1 MFFQRTCFSGEDN
14 FARKTPGSVLI
25 ESNIWLAIEGTEP
38 GLRWIKAA
46 WLDMADAVKHMA
58 FCLEDGMMFI
68 SWSV

>member
-1 MFFQRTCFSGEDN
+1 M
-14 FARKTPGSVLI
+14 TPRSVLI
-25 ESNIWLAIEGTEP
+25 EPNLRLAIGGTEA